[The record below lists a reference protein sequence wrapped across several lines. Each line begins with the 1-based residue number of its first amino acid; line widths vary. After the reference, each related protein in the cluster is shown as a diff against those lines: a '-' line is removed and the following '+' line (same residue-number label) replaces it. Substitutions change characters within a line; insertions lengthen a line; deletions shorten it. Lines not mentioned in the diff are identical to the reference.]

1 MKRQTR
7 SEQIQ
12 NAIDT
17 TLSGLKDDPRLA
29 QQVIRAARQ
38 METPKRKRFYGM
50 VLAALLLLLA
60 ATAVAAAYL
69 SAQQFV
75 QQEVLP
81 LAQENDADGYEEKFS
96 NQELAEIVRLARE
109 NGIALSDEM
118 MAAFE
123 NGYGYYEQSAIME
136 IVSTALGKKYYS
148 WSIEEKYWFGEVMVL
163 LGFRTDNPCRLPSGD
178 DASQQDCLSVIQRD
192 ILETY
197 GDDIT
202 DSSIWEQSVS
212 FETLSEDNATQSQPH
227 WYFQF
232 DSLDLRHNSYSVEL
246 TAQGQIVAVEPLL
259 APSDDSTGNEIVDQ
273 FQQVYGF
280 YGDWTVETW
289 ATLGQMLKGR
299 EPGGMR
305 AWFFA
310 CAEYILPPEN
320 SITQAEAERL
330 AFEAVGDA
338 YTKIDGMVCCMDRGT
353 PIWKMEFKTLYPQ
366 DIGSGEYS
374 HIWLVEMDCASGKI
388 NDIQEYSVGG
398 EISPFIQWVPRSV
411 IENPPPMPENG

>member
-29 QQVIRAARQ
+29 QRVIRAARQ

-202 DSSIWEQSVS
+202 DSSIWEQSIS

-232 DSLDLRHNSYSVEL
+232 LCL
-246 TAQGQIVAVEPLL
+246 QK
-259 APSDDSTGNEIVDQ
+259 
-273 FQQVYGF
+273 VYR
-280 YGDWTVETW
+280 TT
-289 ATLGQMLKGR
+289 MHR
-299 EPGGMR
+299 
-305 AWFFA
+305 
-310 CAEYILPPEN
+310 N
-320 SITQAEAERL
+320 
-330 AFEAVGDA
+330 
-338 YTKIDGMVCCMDRGT
+338 GMVQST
-353 PIWKMEFKTLYPQ
+353 SQ
-366 DIGSGEYS
+366 S
-374 HIWLVEMDCASGKI
+374 
-388 NDIQEYSVGG
+388 
-398 EISPFIQWVPRSV
+398 
-411 IENPPPMPENG
+411 